1 MASPQIEDINT
12 LDWVYN
18 GLPNCDFLI
27 NYINIDSLDWV
38 YNGLPNCDGITTFF
52 NPIILIL

>member
-1 MASPQIEDINT
+1 MNSPNINEINT

-18 GLPNCDFLI
+18 GLPNCDFPI

-38 YNGLPNCDGITTFF
+38 YNGLPFGDGINILFT
-52 NPIILIL
+52 PIIIIL